1 MKAYTLYDQLRN
13 MDFID
18 VDEDDKNKFIET
30 VHKMSDEEHEKI
42 FALIRTHQIQ
52 NRESTSS
59 ILPYSSKHQKK
70 GLKFDFDQFPSE
82 LQSILI
88 HFINN
93 AV

>member
-1 MKAYTLYDQLRN
+1 MYDRLRTLEF
-13 MDFID
+13 MD
-18 VDEDDKNKFIET
+18 VDEADKSRFVET
-30 VHKMSDEEHEKI
+30 VQKMSDEDHEKI

-88 HFINN
+88 HFINKTF
-93 AV
+93 